1 MADTYHQ
8 NFFYDGQIR
17 RFVQQFIRM
26 VSNVYVEFGSEDS
39 SSPTAIQ
46 RVPVM
51 YGDPSRQAAQIIRN
65 GSENSMSS
73 VPAMSVYITSFDYD
87 RARVQ
92 EPFHVSKMQIRQRR
106 WNPATNEYD
115 SEQFD
120 NFNVE
125 RPMPVPYRLTLSL
138 DIWTSN
144 TEQKLQLLEQL
155 STLFNPSLEIQ
166 STDNYI
172 DWTSLSTVL
181 LTNTRWD
188 SRTVPMGGNNDISI
202 STMTFELPI
211 WISAPARVNRLG
223 VIYKAINSVYDAN
236 GNINSSIIDDQTYI
250 ARRVTQP
257 YGYAVMYSGNT
268 VTLIKSNH
276 VASINDSVLS
286 NNAGANW
293 KGLVELFGSLNDG
306 LSEIRLISL
315 AGDESILRV
324 SYNTADPT
332 QLIVSERVDDTF
344 PANTISGG
352 IDAIIDPYNKNIID
366 LMFDSSGNYAPGQNR
381 DISRTGQNVRYLTL
395 GNIGSGDN
403 ADSAEVWGGGEN
415 RNFIAEENDIIEY
428 DLLTGRWRVVF
439 DSSTENNLEYVTNL
453 NTNIQYKWFDGQWTK
468 SVEGIYQEGEWSIV
482 L

>member
-1 MADTYHQ
+1 
-8 NFFYDGQIR
+8 
-17 RFVQQFIRM
+17 
-26 VSNVYVEFGSEDS
+26 
-39 SSPTAIQ
+39 
-46 RVPVM
+46 
-51 YGDPSRQAAQIIRN
+51 
-65 GSENSMSS
+65 
-73 VPAMSVYITSFDYD
+73 
-87 RARVQ
+87 
-92 EPFHVSKMQIRQRR
+92 
-106 WNPATNEYD
+106 
-115 SEQFD
+115 
-120 NFNVE
+120 
-125 RPMPVPYRLTLSL
+125 
-138 DIWTSN
+138 
-144 TEQKLQLLEQL
+144 
-155 STLFNPSLEIQ
+155 
-166 STDNYI
+166 
-172 DWTSLSTVL
+172 
-181 LTNTRWD
+181 
-188 SRTVPMGGNNDISI
+188 
-202 STMTFELPI
+202 
-211 WISAPARVNRLG
+211 
-223 VIYKAINSVYDAN
+223 
-236 GNINSSIIDDQTYI
+236 
-250 ARRVTQP
+250 
-257 YGYAVMYSGNT
+257 MYSGNT

-276 VASINDSVLS
+276 VASINDLVLS